1 MSAVDLDWAEAE
13 RLWRSSGGLE
23 DRLAL
28 VERALAAMGR
38 RRADD
43 IHSTTPGR
51 DRDPG
56 RTK

>member
-1 MSAVDLDWAEAE
+1 MSAVDWTEAE
-13 RLWRSSGGLE
+13 RLWRSSGGLDE
-23 DRLAL
+23 RLAL

-38 RRADD
+38 RPDHD
-43 IHSTTPGR
+43 MNSGTPGQ

>member
-1 MSAVDLDWAEAE
+1 MNALDLDWAEAE

-28 VERALAAMGR
+28 VERALAALGGNRMKTDFGM
-38 RRADD
+38 
-43 IHSTTPGR
+43 PGQ
-51 DRDPG
+51 DRDLG

>member
-1 MSAVDLDWAEAE
+1 MSGIDMDWAEAE

-28 VERALAAMGR
+28 VERALAALGR
-38 RRADD
+38 RGD
-43 IHSTTPGR
+43 HHMNSQTLGQ

>member
-1 MSAVDLDWAEAE
+1 MSAAGMDWAEAE

-28 VERALAAMGR
+28 VERALAAMGGKR
-38 RRADD
+38 IKTDLG
-43 IHSTTPGR
+43 TPGQ
-51 DRDPG
+51 DRDLG

>member
-1 MSAVDLDWAEAE
+1 MSAIDVDWAEAE

-28 VERALAAMGR
+28 VERALAALGGKR
-38 RRADD
+38 VKQNLG
-43 IHSTTPGR
+43 TPGQ
-51 DRDPG
+51 DRDLG

>member
-1 MSAVDLDWAEAE
+1 MSGIDMDWAEAE

-28 VERALAAMGR
+28 VERALAALGGKRMKTNFG
-38 RRADD
+38 
-43 IHSTTPGR
+43 TPGH
-51 DRDPG
+51 DRDLG

>member
-1 MSAVDLDWAEAE
+1 MSGIDMDWAEAE

-28 VERALAAMGR
+28 VERAPAALGGR
-38 RRADD
+38 QKRTDLE
-43 IHSTTPGR
+43 TPGQ
-51 DRDPG
+51 DRDLR